1 MKNWEDRAASSSIG
15 DYEKFVLLDKE
26 KIVLEKEQDLSQRID
41 KNISNFERLL
51 SSSESLNYK
60 IKNQND
66 IFIDMSNDLNKNI
79 IELNSHMNNLSSE
92 NLKAIYSNIVKS
104 IETMKGDIEKI
115 EWKYK
120 EGLKESL
127 KQIDEQTVAIVQ
139 NLSIFKDLSK

>member
-1 MKNWEDRAASSSIG
+1 MQRA
-15 DYEKFVLLDKE
+15 L
-26 KIVLEKEQDLSQRID
+26 
-41 KNISNFERLL
+41 
-51 SSSESLNYK
+51 
-60 IKNQND
+60 
-66 IFIDMSNDLNKNI
+66 I
-79 IELNSHMNNLSSE
+79 INSHMNNLSSE

>member
-1 MKNWEDRAASSSIG
+1 TRFEN
-15 DYEKFVLLDKE
+15 LE
-26 KIVLEKEQDLSQRID
+26 KILEKEQDLSHKID

-127 KQIDEQTVAIVQ
+127 KQIDEQTVAIVK